1 MLFNNKMSFQCTICK
16 NKSYKS
22 ESGLWKHNNTYHK
35 DIKKINETKIIQCE
49 YCNKSFG
56 YYQNRWRHEQKCKLV
71 HLTPIEEKFKQLTDE
86 IATLKARPTQNI
98 INNTTNNTNN
108 IQYVINGPGTEN
120 IKHLTFEKQ
129 REVMQKGLN
138 SLTYLIELTNFN
150 KELPENHSYCT
161 TSLTGSHASVIDDKT
176 NKVIKT
182 DKVDLFDK
190 ILISTL
196 KNLETIC
203 ANKRFSP
210 KEKQEYK
217 EKLESLK
224 KILFQNRK
232 GIKRYYKDINLISY
246 NNKDLILK
254 TWKSLKSLDEI
265 IELDSNS
272 NDIIGFDDLAD
283 DYHGEKIDDSE
294 SESDDKLLLKAS
306 KIKQQLDKIVASEK
320 AKNINSYSSSDSDS
334 DSDDGTTLKSH
345 KYIPPIES
353 ESDDEVD
360 MIEITIKNVKY
371 IVEGPYVYS
380 IANGKKGQLYGK
392 YSNGKV
398 KKITN
403 IEKEIDV

>member
-1 MLFNNKMSFQCTICK
+1 MEKTYTCPICDDQF
-16 NKSYKS
+16 KSY
-22 ESGLWKHNNTYHK
+22 SGLFKH
-35 DIKKINETKIIQCE
+35 KKSKHPDGKPAQPKKHYCK
-49 YCNKSFG
+49 YCNNIFKARQSK
-56 YYQNRWRHEQKCKLV
+56 WSHEQKCKLV
-71 HLTPIEEKFKQLTDE
+71 HVTPIEEKFKQLTDE
-86 IATLKARPTQNI
+86 IATLKARPPQNI

-161 TSLTGSHASVIDDKT
+161 TSLTGAHASVIDDKT

-203 ANKRFSP
+203 ANKKFSS
-210 KEKQEYK
+210 KEKQEYT

-232 GIKRYYKDINLISY
+232 GMKRYYKDINLISY

-254 TWKSLKSLDEI
+254 TWKSLKSLNEI
-265 IELDSNS
+265 IELESDSTE
-272 NDIIGFDDLAD
+272 IIGFDDLAD
-283 DYHGEKIDDSE
+283 DYKGEKIDDSD
-294 SESDDKLLLKAS
+294 SETDNNLLLKAS

-320 AKNINSYSSSDSDS
+320 LNLNSDSSSDSDS
-334 DSDDGTTLKSH
+334 LSDSDSDDSTTLKSH
-345 KYIPPIES
+345 KYVPTIDS
-353 ESDDEVD
+353 EDDEVD

-371 IVEGPYVYS
+371 IVEGPNVYS
-380 IANGKKGQLYGK
+380 IANGKKGSLYGK

-403 IEKEIDV
+403 FQKEIEL